1 MFILGQTAG
10 RGSADEL
17 HVSQKVFPDHSF
29 AVRRQYVKRIDID
42 QLGTAPIGTSVKND
56 QNIK

>member
-1 MFILGQTAG
+1 MFILGQTAR

-17 HVSQKVFPDHSF
+17 RVGQEVVPDHFF
-29 AVRRQYVKRIDID
+29 AARRQYVKRIDID
-42 QLGTAPIGTSVKND
+42 QFDTAPIGTSVKND

>member
-17 HVSQKVFPDHSF
+17 RVSQKVVPDHSF
-29 AVRRQYVKRIDID
+29 AAPRQYVKRNDID

-56 QNIK
+56 ENIK